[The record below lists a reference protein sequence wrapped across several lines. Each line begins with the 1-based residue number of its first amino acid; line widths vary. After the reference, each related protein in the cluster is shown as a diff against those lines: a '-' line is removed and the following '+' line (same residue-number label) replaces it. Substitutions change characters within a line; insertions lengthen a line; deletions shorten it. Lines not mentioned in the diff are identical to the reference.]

1 MSDLPDNTEIP
12 ELIRSF
18 ARSGPVE
25 LTIDQQIAL
34 ARFAELVAQWN
45 PHAHFSRY
53 RKPDA
58 ILRSLVLPSVALATI
73 LPDSGKVVD
82 LGSGPGIPGV
92 PLAIAR
98 PGLDITCIDSSD
110 LAAEFLKLAI
120 ETLWLPSVRVYSG
133 RAEVLGREETL
144 SHHFD
149 VAIARSFAPLPATI
163 EVASAFLDFGGMT
176 VVQCAKDTT
185 SRLVVHDSKA
195 LRAGSRFDRVGSISV
210 APTDLGP
217 VYFVVYRKV
226 KYPYERYPRS
236 WPLIKKRPLWPVE

>member
-25 LTIDQQIAL
+25 LTTDQQIAL
-34 ARFAELVAQWN
+34 ARYAELMAQWN

-53 RKPDA
+53 RKADA
-58 ILRSLVLPSVALATI
+58 ILRSLVLPSIALSTI

-98 PGLDITCIDSSD
+98 PDLDITCIDSSD
-110 LAAEFLKLAI
+110 LAIEFVKLAI
-120 ETLWLPSVRVYSG
+120 ETLWVPSVRVHNG
-133 RAEVLGREETL
+133 RAEVLAREEGFCDA
-144 SHHFD
+144 FD
-149 VAIARSFAPLPATI
+149 IAIARSFAPLPATI
-163 EVASAFLDFGGMT
+163 EIASGFLNIGGSA

-185 SRLVVHDSKA
+185 SGLVMHDSKA
-195 LRAGSRFDRVGSISV
+195 KRAGSCFDRVGSISV
-210 APTDLGP
+210 AQPDLGP

-226 KYPYERYPRS
+226 KYPYERYPRR
-236 WPLIKKRPLWPVE
+236 WPLIKKRPLW